1 MQEQKIKSLI
11 VEDELR
17 SADVMKTL
25 LAECCPHIEIVAV
38 APSVKSAVELISLTN
53 PQLVFL
59 DVELPDGN
67 GFNVLDN
74 FPPGRFHV
82 IFVTAFEHYALKAI
96 KASALDYL
104 LKPVDTDELVAAV
117 NKIPANPE
125 TDIRQKVYSQNLYQS
140 NKQKLKLALPTFD
153 GLTFI
158 EQGDIIWCEA
168 QGSYCNFLLTNKEK
182 ILVSKPLSY
191 FEEIL
196 DEEQF
201 CRPHQSYIIN
211 LAHTKS
217 YVKGRGGYL
226 IMSDGSK
233 VEVSVRMKSSLLD
246 RFLK

>member
-1 MQEQKIKSLI
+1 MNKIPTLL
-11 VEDELR
+11 VEDELH

-25 LAECCPHIEIVAV
+25 LSECCPEVEIVAV
-38 APSVKSAVELISLTN
+38 APSVKSAIELIKLIK
-53 PQLVFL
+53 PKLVFL

-67 GFNVLDN
+67 GFNVLES
-74 FPPGRFHV
+74 FPPGQFYV

-104 LKPVDTDELVAAV
+104 LKPVDSDELVAAV
-117 NKIPANPE
+117 KKIPD
-125 TDIRQKVYSQNLYQS
+125 TDTNDKRQEIYLQNQ
-140 NKQKLKLALPTFD
+140 KQKNLQKQRLALPTLE
-153 GLTFI
+153 GLIFI

-168 QGSYCNFLLTNKEK
+168 QGSYCNFLLTNKDK

-211 LAHTKS
+211 LDHARS

-233 VEVSVRMKSSLLD
+233 VEVSVRMKSNLLE
-246 RFLK
+246 RFIK

>member
-1 MQEQKIKSLI
+1 MKKINTII

-25 LAECCPHIEIVAV
+25 LAECCPEIEIAAV
-38 APSVKSAVELISLTN
+38 APSVKSAVELIKLLK
-53 PQLVFL
+53 PELVFL

-67 GFNVLDN
+67 GFNVLES
-74 FPPGRFHV
+74 FPPGLFNV
-82 IFVTAFEHYALKAI
+82 IFVTAYEHYALKAI

-104 LKPVDTDELVAAV
+104 LKPVDTDELIAAI
-117 NKIPANPE
+117 KKLPDE
-125 TDIRQKVYSQNLYQS
+125 TESDMRQDVYLQNQNQQNRQKMR
-140 NKQKLKLALPTFD
+140 LALPTID
-153 GLTFI
+153 GLKFI

-182 ILVSKPLSY
+182 VLVSKPLSY

-211 LAHTKS
+211 LAHAKN

-233 VEVSVRMKSSLLD
+233 VEVSVRMKNNLLD